1 MFIKSQNGNYYNLL
15 TASHL
20 RVIKSQTNDELY
32 FVTLGFDRKEESIF
46 TTTDLKMAEYIVEE
60 VISAYSANHK
70 ICATPYN
77 FRLMNEQ
84 QKLSNNEV

>member
-15 TASHL
+15 NASNL
-20 RVIKSQTNDELY
+20 RIVKKETKDDLY
-32 FVTLGFDRKEESIF
+32 FVILGRERIEESIF
-46 TTTDLKMAEYIVEE
+46 TTSDLKMAEYIIEE

-70 ICATPYN
+70 ICVTPYN
-77 FRLMNEQ
+77 FRLINDQ